1 MMVDQKA
8 YRSIEAVN
16 WSSLKH
22 LAVSPLHYRHCMDN
36 PFADAVNL
44 ALGRATHTAVLEPDE
59 FPLEYVVFD
68 GKIRRGKEWD
78 AFKEMHASRTILKRD
93 EYRECLAKRDAVRR
107 YQPARDLLAKG
118 EAEKTIEWTD
128 VDTGLFCK
136 ARLDWLGSSIV
147 DLKGTKTIDAR
158 RFGQSAAQW
167 GYYCQLAFYR
177 EGIRVLTGRE
187 LDCRIIAVEHEAPHD
202 VAVFKL
208 GEDDLYA
215 GWEECRRLLKLLAE
229 CRETNRWPGR
239 YESEQELSLP
249 NWIREDDETA
259 TGLDL
264 DWSSAKSTG
273 GEDHAEDR

>member
-1 MMVDQKA
+1 MVAKTRDLYA
-8 YRSIEAVN
+8 AIRAVN
-16 WSSLKH
+16 WSTLKH
-22 LAVSPLHYRHCMDN
+22 IAESPLKYKHATENEREDTT
-36 PFADAVNL
+36 AL
-44 ALGRATHTAVLEPDE
+44 AQGRATHTAVLEPDE

-68 GKIRRGKEWD
+68 GKVRRGKEWD

-107 YQPARDLLAKG
+107 NPAAAALLKSG

-128 VDTGLFCK
+128 VETGLFCK

-177 EGIRVLTGRE
+177 EGVRVLTGRE

-208 GEDDLYA
+208 SEDDLYA

-229 CRETNRWPGR
+229 CRESNRWPGR

-249 NWIREDDETA
+249 NWIREDDEDT

-264 DWSSAKSTG
+264 DWSRPQEESN
-273 GEDHAEDR
+273 EQDC